1 MTVHRRD
8 LLLGLSG
15 VAAVS
20 LIPAR
25 SAARVLDAVPAPD
38 RELMVPVRGGRIY
51 VRVNGRLDGPK
62 APLLM
67 VHGGPG
73 SSHAGFVPALPLAD
87 DRAVI
92 LYDQLDNGRSDT
104 PNDPFNWTVE
114 RFVSEIDAIR
124 AALNLRQFHLLGQS
138 WGGTVV
144 NEYAARRPTGL
155 RSLIL
160 SSPLI
165 STRSWEVS
173 TTARLK
179 SLPAAVQAQIAAHEP
194 AAASDP
200 ASYEAA
206 MKPFYDAFLLRHG
219 TPAYLQ
225 AYKATQPVPFATKQ
239 YNFMWGPGEIRATG
253 TLRDYDGEPLLKQI
267 AVPTLVQC
275 GEFDELSPQACRK
288 IAARV
293 RGSVTAVIP
302 DSGHSTASDGTEAY
316 LKSVGGFIAVH
327 D

>member
-1 MTVHRRD
+1 MTLHRRD

-15 VAAVS
+15 AAAVS
-20 LIPAR
+20 LVPAR

-38 RELMVPVRGGRIY
+38 REAMVPVRGGRIY
-51 VRVNGRLDGPK
+51 VRVNGDLAGPR
-62 APLLM
+62 APLIM

-73 SSHAGFVPALPLAD
+73 SSHAGFIPALALAS

-92 LYDQLDNGRSDT
+92 LYDQLDNGRSDA

-124 AALNLRQFHLLGQS
+124 ASLNLRSFHLLGQS
-138 WGGTVV
+138 WGGTIV
-144 NEYAARRPTGL
+144 NEYAARRPAGL
-155 RSLIL
+155 KSLIL

-165 STRSWEVS
+165 STKSWEAS
-173 TTARLK
+173 TTARLE

-194 AAASDP
+194 TAGTDP
-200 ASYEAA
+200 TGYEAA

-219 TPAYLQ
+219 MPAYLK
-225 AYKATQPVPFATKQ
+225 AYKAALPVPFNDRQ
-239 YNFMWGPGEIRATG
+239 YNSMWGPGEIRATG

-267 AVPTLVQC
+267 VAPTLIQG
-275 GEFDELSPQACRK
+275 GEFDEFSPAACRK
-288 IAARV
+288 IAAQV
-293 RGSVTAVIP
+293 RGAVTAVIP
-302 DSGHSTASDGTEAY
+302 DSGHSTAVDGAEAY
-316 LKSVGGFIAVH
+316 LKSVGGFIRAH

>member
-1 MTVHRRD
+1 MTPHRRD

-15 VAAVS
+15 LAAVS

-38 RELMVPVRGGRIY
+38 RELMVPVRGGRVY

-62 APLLM
+62 APLIM

-73 SSHAGFVPALPLAD
+73 SSHAGFIPALALAD

-114 RFVSEIDAIR
+114 RFVSELDAIR

-144 NEYAARRPTGL
+144 NEYAARRPAGL
-155 RSLIL
+155 KSLIL

-165 STRSWEVS
+165 STKSWEVS

-179 SLPAAVQAQIAAHEP
+179 SLPAAVQAQIAAHE
-194 AAASDP
+194 ATAASDP
-200 ASYEAA
+200 AGYEAA

-225 AYKATQPVPFATKQ
+225 AYKAALPVPFSDKQ

-253 TLRDYDGEPLLKQI
+253 TLRNYDGEPLLKQI

-275 GEFDELSPQACRK
+275 GEFDEFSPAACRK
-288 IAARV
+288 IAARIK
-293 RGSVTAVIP
+293 GAVTAVIP
-302 DSGHSTASDGTEAY
+302 DSGHSTAADGTEAF
-316 LKSVGGFIAVH
+316 LKSVGGFIGGH